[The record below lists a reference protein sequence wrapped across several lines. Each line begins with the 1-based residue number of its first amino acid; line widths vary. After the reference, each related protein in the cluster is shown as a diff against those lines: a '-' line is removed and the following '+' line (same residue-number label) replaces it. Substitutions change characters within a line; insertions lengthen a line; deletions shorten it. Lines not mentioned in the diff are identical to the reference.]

1 MKDGK
6 LFDPEKLSVK
16 AGAFEL
22 AGVPLVSSI
31 HTVLNVN
38 HDRIE
43 SVRSA
48 DVSVI

>member
-22 AGVPLVSSI
+22 AGVQLVSMHAALSSLESI
-31 HTVLNVN
+31 
-38 HDRIE
+38 
-43 SVRSA
+43 RSA
-48 DVSVI
+48 DIVATIWAV

>member
-22 AGVPLVSSI
+22 VGVQLVSMHAALSS
-31 HTVLNVN
+31 L
-38 HDRIE
+38 
-43 SVRSA
+43 VRSA
-48 DVSVI
+48 DIVATIWVI